1 MKIGVN
7 TLFHVPGDIGGME
20 IVLRKTL
27 SAIAECFPE
36 ISIVLF
42 TTLDNDGVLRQDL
55 KEFHQIEYVQLKFKA
70 AYRPLRIVMEQTL
83 LPYMAGKSDIDL
95 LWSPGY
101 TSPIWCPRPQALT
114 VPDLQYKTHP
124 EDMSLLE
131 RTTLDALVK
140 IGCRNCK
147 AVMAISEFSRQE
159 IISCG
164 FAPAHKVHAVYLGAD
179 KEITRRVGLNELREK
194 MAASI
199 PLAQPYIL
207 CVAHT
212 YPHKNV
218 HLLVQAYGKI
228 QDKIPHNLILVGKG
242 RRGEHLVADS
252 LSKVG
257 DVNRVFR
264 LQGLDLASLMYLYQ
278 HADILALPSSYEGF
292 GLPVLEAMMVGTLVV
307 TSKKASIPE
316 IAAEYAHYCDP
327 LTADNL
333 ADTLIRAI
341 EMDKE
346 ERTAMIADAKIK
358 ASSFTW
364 EQSARDTIQVL
375 KSACQ

>member
-1 MKIGVN
+1 
-7 TLFHVPGDIGGME
+7 
-20 IVLRKTL
+20 
-27 SAIAECFPE
+27 
-36 ISIVLF
+36 
-42 TTLDNDGVLRQDL
+42 
-55 KEFHQIEYVQLKFKA
+55 
-70 AYRPLRIVMEQTL
+70 MEQTY
-83 LPYMAGKSDIDL
+83 LPYMAGKSDIDI

-131 RTTLDALVK
+131 RSTLDALVR

-159 IISCG
+159 IISFG
-164 FAPAHKVHAVYLGAD
+164 FAPDHKVHTVYLGAD
-179 KEITRRVGLNELREK
+179 NNITRRVELNELPEK
-194 MAASI
+194 I
-199 PLAQPYIL
+199 VENVPIEQPYIL

-242 RRGEHLVADS
+242 RRGEPLVTDS
-252 LSKVG
+252 LSKIR
-257 DVNRVFR
+257 DSNRVFR
-264 LQGLDLASLMYLYQ
+264 LQGLDLSSLMYLYQ
-278 HADILALPSSYEGF
+278 HADILTLPSSYEGF

-316 IAAEYAHYCDP
+316 IAAGYAHYCDP
-327 LTADNL
+327 LTADEL
-333 ADTLIRAI
+333 ADTLIRAVA
-341 EMDKE
+341 MDKE
-346 ERTAMIADAKIK
+346 KRKAMIEGAKTQ
-358 ASSFTW
+358 AASFTW
-364 EQSARDTIQVL
+364 KQSAQDTIKVL
-375 KSACQ
+375 KSSCQGMHNKSSKFSS